1 MIVIA
6 PFKRS
11 YNREWIFLFQNLQR
25 YGSFKTYTVPFWWKQ
40 TDNYSFDNI
49 LFLVE
54 IKLIDLIYIYKI
66 LELLL
71 HPIDRNHSR
80 ND

>member
-1 MIVIA
+1 MLRLNDRIIA
-6 PFKRS
+6 NGFFYFKI
-11 YNREWIFLFQNLQR
+11 YNVTARLKRIDENRLTIILH
-25 YGSFKTYTVPFWWKQ
+25 
-40 TDNYSFDNI
+40 YSFDNI